1 MKTKKNISNGQRT
14 EKEGNKSWVVLMYHG
29 KENDIPL
36 KNGQKNHTLLSV
48 FTNIQMWFFRLSL
61 GNEKKHIMHT

>member
-29 KENDIPL
+29 KGNDIPL

-48 FTNIQMWFFRLSL
+48 FTNIQM
-61 GNEKKHIMHT
+61 